1 MLLDRS
7 EGGVK
12 MIRMKVIDNVKTCQN
27 IKRYM
32 DELSIKPQQ
41 IRQRLYLESV
51 QSVYKWLD
59 TAKGT
64 SNKKTIPSLDNLVNL
79 ADVFGCSIDELL
91 SCYEV
96 SVDSEGVAA

>member
-7 EGGVK
+7 VGGEK

-27 IKRYM
+27 IKRHM
-32 DELSIKPQQ
+32 DELAIKPQQ
-41 IRQRLYLESV
+41 VRQRLYLESV

-79 ADVFGCSIDELL
+79 ADMFSCSIDELL

-96 SVDSEGVAA
+96 IIDSEGFAA